1 MSQSGVFWW
10 SSRRDWRQREVKVVL
25 ASLIV
30 AVATVATISLFA
42 DHLRRTLVSS
52 ATQFLAADR
61 QLESESGEPIPEAW
75 REEARSLGLETA
87 QMVEFSTMIDS
98 GGEFQLVSV
107 KAVNDDYPLL
117 GQVEFQPGPEAERR
131 LLEHGPPPGEVWV
144 NARLLPL
151 LGVAVGDPVAIGD
164 QSLTVG
170 GILVR
175 EPDSRFNLGGLAPK
189 VMMHFDDVEAT
200 NVVQPGS
207 RVEYVDFYAGPESA
221 LQEYYQ
227 WLQPRLGPSHEW
239 ESIRDGE
246 AISESLDK
254 AEGFLMLGG
263 SLAVLLAAVAV
274 AVASRQYALQQRDNV
289 ALLKTLGMTGGQI
302 NRLYLERLGLWG
314 LIGAVGGIILAIPGF
329 MALAVLANRVLDRP
343 VEWHISPGALWP
355 AMITALV
362 ALFAFAYPPI
372 RRLRNVPA
380 MQVLRSQPG
389 ERGEGLAWDLPLAL
403 VAIFGLLWFYSGEA
417 WLVLALIGGLCA
429 LMAILAGVSWGVV
442 ALLRR
447 IRGGGSTWRLAL
459 VSLYRHRQ
467 SSLSQMAVFAMTL
480 MLAATLFL
488 VRSALLEDWQAQLPA
503 DAPNHFLINIADEDV
518 AAVESFLTERGLSAP
533 TLYPMVRGRLTE
545 INGIPVRETVSKE
558 RDVNALNRE
567 LNLTWMDEL
576 PEDNRIVAGSWW
588 QDGQEG
594 RGVSMESQ
602 LASQLEV
609 GVGDRL
615 TFTIGSR
622 EVEVPIAS
630 IRTVQWDSMR
640 PNFYV
645 AFAPEGP
652 LQDFSAT
659 WITSF
664 NLPEGR
670 KDILNEFSE
679 AFPTVSIL
687 EVDIFI
693 ERIRE
698 IIRQVTSAIESILA
712 LVLISAALVMA
723 AVVSATLL
731 DRQREGALVRT
742 LGGKRS
748 LLVRSTLLEFALLG
762 FFAGLL
768 GVIAAETIV
777 WALQYRLFGGTFRW
791 HGTLW
796 FMLPLI
802 SALML
807 AVFGRLQ
814 LRPVL
819 NVSPM
824 ILLRRLEG

>member
-1 MSQSGVFWW
+1 MSKPGVFWW

-25 ASLIV
+25 ASLVV

-42 DHLRRTLVSS
+42 DHLRHTLVSS

-61 QLESESGEPIPEAW
+61 QLESENGEPIPEAW
-75 REEARSLGLETA
+75 REEARARGLETA
-87 QMVEFSTMIDS
+87 QMAQFSTMVNS

-107 KAVNDDYPLL
+107 KAVNEDYPLL
-117 GQVEFQPGPEAERR
+117 GQVEFQASGEAERQ
-131 LLEHGPPPGEVWV
+131 LLNRGPPQGEIWI
-144 NARLLPL
+144 NARLLQL
-151 LGVAVGDPVAIGD
+151 LDVQPGDSVTIGD
-164 QSLTVG
+164 QSLRVG

-175 EPDSRFNLGGLAPK
+175 EPDARFNLGGLAPK
-189 VMMHFDDVEAT
+189 VMMHFRDVEAT

-207 RVEYVDFYAGPESA
+207 RVEYVDFYAGPEAA
-221 LQEYYQ
+221 LNGYYQ
-227 WLQPRLGPSHEW
+227 WLEPRLASSHEW

-246 AISESLDK
+246 AIGDSLDK

-289 ALLKTLGMTGGQI
+289 ALLKTLGMTGRQI
-302 NRLYLERLGLWG
+302 NRLYLERLALWG
-314 LIGAVGGIILAIPGF
+314 AIGAVGGILLAMPGF
-329 MALAVLANRVLDRP
+329 MLLATVANQVLDRS
-343 VEWHISPGALWP
+343 VEWDVNPAALLP
-355 AMITALV
+355 ALVTALV
-362 ALFAFAYPPI
+362 ALFAFAYPPV
-372 RRLRNVPA
+372 RRLRQVPA

-389 ERGEGLAWDLPLAL
+389 ERGAGLVGDLSIAL
-403 VAIFGLLWFYSGEA
+403 VAIFGLLWFYSGQT
-417 WLVLALIGGLCA
+417 WLVLALIGGLAA
-429 LMAILAGVSWGVV
+429 LLAILAGASSLIVSV
-442 ALLRR
+442 LRR

-488 VRSALLEDWQAQLPA
+488 VRSALLEDWQAQLPE
-503 DAPNHFLINIADEDV
+503 DAPNHFLINIADRDV
-518 AAVESFLTERGLSAP
+518 DAVTSFLRERDVGEM
-533 TLYPMVRGRLTE
+533 TFYPMVRGRLTE
-545 INGIPVRETVSKE
+545 INGTPVRETVSKDQE
-558 RDVNALNRE
+558 VNALNRE
-567 LNLTWMDEL
+567 LNLTWMKKL
-576 PEDNRIVAGSWW
+576 PDDNRIVAGNWW
-588 QDGQEG
+588 QAESA
-594 RGVSMESQ
+594 RGISLESE
-602 LASQLEV
+602 LASKLGV
-609 GVGDRL
+609 NVGDQL

-622 EVEVPIAS
+622 EVEAPVQS

-645 AFAPEGP
+645 AFAPDSR

-664 NLPEGR
+664 NLAQGR
-670 KDILNEFSE
+670 KNLLNEFSA

-687 EVDIFI
+687 EIDIFI

-698 IIRQVTSAIESILA
+698 IVRQVTSAIESILA
-712 LVLISAALVMA
+712 MILISAVLVMA
-723 AVVSATLL
+723 AVVSATVL

-748 LLVRSTLLEFALLG
+748 LLVRSTMLEFAVLG

-768 GVIAAETIV
+768 GVVAAEVVV
-777 WALQYRLFGGTFRW
+777 WALQYRLFEGTFRW
-791 HGTLW
+791 HGSLWLTLP
-796 FMLPLI
+796 FV
-802 SALML
+802 SAALL
-807 AVFGRLQ
+807 ALLGRLQ

>member
-1 MSQSGVFWW
+1 MNQSGVFWW

-25 ASLIV
+25 VSLIV

-42 DHLRRTLVSS
+42 NHLRETLVNS

-61 QLESESGEPIPEAW
+61 QLESENGAPIPEAW
-75 REEARSLGLETA
+75 REEARSRGLRTA
-87 QMVEFSTMIDS
+87 QMIEFSTMINS
-98 GGEFQLVSV
+98 GEEFHLVSV

-117 GQVEFQPGPEAERR
+117 GQVEFQAERQAPR
-131 LLEHGPPPGEVWV
+131 ELLKEGPSPGEVWV
-144 NARLLPL
+144 NARLLSL
-151 LGVAVGDPVAIGD
+151 LDVSIGESVAIGD

-170 GILVR
+170 GILIR

-189 VMMHFDDVEAT
+189 VMMHFADVPAT
-200 NVVQPGS
+200 NVVQPAS
-207 RVEYVDFYAGPESA
+207 RVEYVDFYAGPEDA
-221 LQEYYQ
+221 LGTYHQ
-227 WLQPRLGPSHEW
+227 WLEPRLGPSHEW

-289 ALLKTLGMTGGQI
+289 ALLKTLGMTGKQI
-302 NRLYLERLGLWG
+302 NRLYFERLGLWG
-314 LIGAVGGIILAIPGF
+314 LIGMIGGVALAIPGF
-329 MALAVLANRVLDRP
+329 MALAAVASRVLDRP
-343 VEWHISPGALWP
+343 VEWNISLAALWP
-355 AMITALV
+355 AMVTALV

-389 ERGEGLAWDLPLAL
+389 EQGEGLAWDLPIALA
-403 VAIFGLLWFYSGEA
+403 AIFGLLWFYSGQA
-417 WLVLALIGGLCA
+417 WLVLALMAGLGA
-429 LMAILAGVSWGVV
+429 LMAILALASWGIIAV
-442 ALLRR
+442 LRR
-447 IRGGGSTWRLAL
+447 VRGGGSTWRLAL

-480 MLAATLFL
+480 MLAASLFL

-503 DAPNHFLINIADEDV
+503 DAPDHFLINIGDDDV
-518 AAVESFLTERGLSAP
+518 EAVEDFLTERGLSAP

-545 INGIPVRETVSKE
+545 INGTPVRETVSKD

-576 PEDNRIVAGSWW
+576 PEDNRIVAGNWW
-588 QDGQEG
+588 GSG
-594 RGVSMESQ
+594 SANGVSIESE
-602 LASQLEV
+602 LAGQLEV
-609 GVGDRL
+609 EVGDRL
-615 TFTIGSR
+615 TFTIGSQA
-622 EVEVPIAS
+622 VEAPIQS

-640 PNFYV
+640 PNFYI
-645 AFAPEGP
+645 AFAPQGK
-652 LQDFSAT
+652 LQDFTAT
-659 WITSF
+659 WITAF
-664 NLPEGR
+664 NLPDGSKE
-670 KDILNEFSE
+670 ILNAFSE

-687 EVDIFI
+687 EVDVFI
-693 ERIRE
+693 ERIRD

-712 LVLISAALVMA
+712 LVLIAAVLVMA

-748 LLVRSTLLEFALLG
+748 LLVRSTMLEFTVLG
-762 FFAGLL
+762 YCAGLL
-768 GVIAAETIV
+768 GVLAAEVIV
-777 WALQYRLFGGTFRW
+777 WALQYRLFQGTFQW
-791 HGTLW
+791 HETLW
-796 FMLPLI
+796 FILPLI

-807 AVFGRLQ
+807 ALLGRLQ

>member
-1 MSQSGVFWW
+1 MSRAGVFWW

-25 ASLIV
+25 SSLIV
-30 AVATVATISLFA
+30 AVATVAVISLFA

-61 QLESESGEPIPEAW
+61 QLESENGGPIPAEW
-75 REEARSLGLETA
+75 RAQARSMGLRTA
-87 QMVEFSTMIDS
+87 QMIEFSTMLD
-98 GGEFQLVSV
+98 GGDNFQMVSV

-117 GQVEFQPGPEAERR
+117 GEVEFQPGPGGERSMRAE
-131 LLEHGPPPGEVWV
+131 GPPPGELWV
-144 NARLLPL
+144 NSRLLQL
-151 LGVAVGDPVAIGD
+151 LNLSVGKTVAVGQKDLRV
-164 QSLTVG
+164 S

-189 VMMHFDDVEAT
+189 VMMHFGDVPET
-200 NVVQPGS
+200 GVIQPGS
-207 RVEYVDFYAGPESA
+207 RVEYVDFYAGPEAA
-221 LQEYYQ
+221 LERYYS

-254 AEGFLMLGG
+254 AEGFLLLGG

-289 ALLKTLGMTGGQI
+289 ALLKTLGMTGRQV

-314 LIGAVGGIILAIPGF
+314 LLGVIVGLVLAVPGF
-329 MALAVLANRVLDRP
+329 IALAVTANRMLDRP
-343 VEWHISPGALWP
+343 VEWSLNPAALWP
-355 AMITALV
+355 ALVTALV

-372 RRLRNVPA
+372 SRLRTVPA

-389 ERGEGLAWDLPLAL
+389 EQGEGLGRDLPVAL
-403 VAIFGLLWFYSGEA
+403 LAIFALLWFYSGQA
-417 WLVLALIGGLCA
+417 TLVLALMLGLGL
-429 LMAILAGVSWGVV
+429 LMATLTVVSWLIV
-442 ALLRR
+442 AALRKV
-447 IRGGGSTWRLAL
+447 RGGGSTWRLAL

-488 VRSALLEDWQAQLPA
+488 VRSALLEDWQAQLPD
-503 DAPNHFLINIADEDV
+503 DAPNHFLINIADDDV
-518 AAVESFLTERGLSAP
+518 DDVEAFLTERGLSAP
-533 TLYPMVRGRLTE
+533 TFYPMVRGRLTAV
-545 INGIPVRETVSKE
+545 NGTPVRETVSK
-558 RDVNALNRE
+558 DADINALNRE
-567 LNLTWMDEL
+567 LNLTWMDTL
-576 PEDNRIVAGSWW
+576 PEDNRIIAGEWW
-588 QDGQEG
+588 PDRESDGASVEA
-594 RGVSMESQ
+594 E
-602 LASQLEV
+602 LAGELGLE
-609 GVGDRL
+609 VGDRL
-615 TFTIGSR
+615 TFNVGSR
-622 EVEVPIAS
+622 ELSAPVRS

-640 PNFYV
+640 PNFYI
-645 AFAPEGP
+645 AFAPGSN
-652 LQDFSAT
+652 LRNFSST

-664 NLPEGR
+664 KLAEGR
-670 KDILNEFSE
+670 KSILNEFSA

-698 IIRQVTSAIESILA
+698 IIRQVTSAIESILIM
-712 LVLISAALVMA
+712 VLISAALVMA

-731 DRQREGALVRT
+731 DRQREGALIRT
-742 LGGKRS
+742 LGGDRK
-748 LLVRSTLLEFALLG
+748 LLVRSTMLEFALLG
-762 FFAGLL
+762 FFAGLF
-768 GVIAAETIV
+768 GVVAAELVV
-777 WALQYRLFGGTFRW
+777 WILQYQLFSGSFRW

-796 FMLPLI
+796 LVLPTL
-802 SALML
+802 SAVVL
-807 AVFGRLQ
+807 AIFGRLQ
-814 LRPVL
+814 LSTVL

>member
-1 MSQSGVFWW
+1 MRRASGVFWW

-42 DHLRRTLVSS
+42 NHLRQTLVSS

-61 QLESESGEPIPEAW
+61 QLESENGEPIAEAW
-75 REEARSLGLETA
+75 REEARSRGLETA
-87 QMVEFSTMIDS
+87 QMVEFSTMVS
-98 GGEFQLVSV
+98 RGNEFQLVSV

-117 GQVEFQPGPEAERR
+117 GQVEFQPGPGAERQ
-131 LLEHGPPPGEVWV
+131 LLNRGPPPGELWL
-144 NARLLPL
+144 NSRLLPL
-151 LGVAVGDPVAIGD
+151 LGVAIGDAVAIGD
-164 QSLTVG
+164 REFTVS

-175 EPDSRFNLGGLAPK
+175 EPDARFNLGGLAPK
-189 VMMHFDDVEAT
+189 VMMHFADVPST
-200 NVVQPGS
+200 NIVQPGS
-207 RVEYVDFYAGPESA
+207 RVEYVDFYAGPENA
-221 LQEYYQ
+221 LEGYYQ

-246 AISESLDK
+246 AIGESLDK
-254 AEGFLMLGG
+254 AEGFLLLGG

-289 ALLKTLGMTGGQI
+289 ALLKTLGMTGPQI
-302 NRLYLERLGLWG
+302 NRLYFSRLALWG
-314 LIGAVGGIILAIPGF
+314 LIGAVGGMALALPGF
-329 MALAVLANRVLDRP
+329 ALLAVLANQVLERP
-343 VEWHISPGALWP
+343 MEWHISLGALWP
-355 AMITALV
+355 ALVTAVV

-372 RRLRNVPA
+372 RRLRQVPA

-389 ERGEGLAWDLPLAL
+389 ERGEGLGWDLGVAL
-403 VAIFGLLWFYSGEA
+403 VAIFGLLWFYSGQA
-417 WLVLALIGGLCA
+417 WLVIALIGGLA
-429 LMAILAGVSWGVV
+429 VLTAILTAVSALIV
-442 ALLRR
+442 AVLKR

-467 SSLSQMAVFAMTL
+467 SSLAQMAVFAMTL

-488 VRSALLEDWQAQLPA
+488 TRSALLEDWQAQLPE
-503 DAPNHFLINIADEDV
+503 DAPNHFLINIADNDV
-518 AAVESFLTERGLSAP
+518 AAVREFLQARELSTP
-533 TLYPMVRGRLTE
+533 TVYPMVRGRLTE
-545 INGIPVRETVSKE
+545 INGTPVRETVSKDQ
-558 RDVNALNRE
+558 DVNALNRE
-567 LNLTWMDEL
+567 LNLTWMETL
-576 PEDNRIVAGSWW
+576 PEDNRIVAGDWW
-588 QDGQEG
+588 QADEEG
-594 RGVSMESQ
+594 GISLESELAGKLGVT
-602 LASQLEV
+602 
-609 GVGDRL
+609 VGDEL

-622 EVEVPIAS
+622 DIKAPVQSV
-630 IRTVQWDSMR
+630 RTVQWDSMR

-645 AFAPEGP
+645 AFSPDSR

-659 WITSF
+659 WITAF

-670 KDILNEFSE
+670 KDVLNGFSE

-687 EVDIFI
+687 EIDIFI

-698 IIRQVTSAIESILA
+698 IIRQVTSAIESILVM
-712 LVLISAALVMA
+712 VLIAAALVMA
-723 AVVSATLL
+723 AVVSATVL

-748 LLVRSTLLEFALLG
+748 LLVRSTMLEFALLG

-768 GVIAAETIV
+768 GVIAAEVIV
-777 WALQYRLFGGTFRW
+777 WALQYRLFQGSFNW
-791 HGTLW
+791 HGSLW
-796 FMLPLI
+796 FVLPLV
-802 SALML
+802 SAVML
-807 AVFGRLQ
+807 AFFGRLQ

>member
-1 MSQSGVFWW
+1 MSRSTGVFWW

-42 DHLRRTLVSS
+42 SHLRETLVSS

-61 QLESESGEPIPEAW
+61 QLESENGDPIPESW
-75 REEARSLGLETA
+75 REQARSLGLKTA
-87 QMVEFSTMIDS
+87 QMVEFSTMVSNGDA
-98 GGEFQLVSV
+98 FQLVSV
-107 KAVNDDYPLL
+107 KAVNNDYPLL
-117 GQVEFQPGPEAERR
+117 GRVEFQPEPGGGRELIAR
-131 LLEHGPPPGEVWV
+131 GPPPGEIWL

-151 LGVAVGDPVAIGD
+151 LGAEIGDSIAIGD
-164 QSLTVG
+164 LSLTIG

-175 EPDSRFNLGGLAPK
+175 EPDSRFSLGGLAPK
-189 VMMHFDDVEAT
+189 VMMNFADVPAT
-200 NVVQPGS
+200 NIIQPGS
-207 RVEYVDFYAGPESA
+207 RVEYVDFYAGPEAA
-221 LQEYYQ
+221 LDDYHD

-289 ALLKTLGMTGGQI
+289 ALLKTLGMTGRQI
-302 NRLYLERLGLWG
+302 NRLYFSRLALWG
-314 LIGAVGGIILAIPGF
+314 LIGAIGGLALAVPGF
-329 MALAVLANRVLDRP
+329 AALAVLVNSVLDRP
-343 VEWHISPGALWP
+343 MEWHISFAALWP
-355 AMITALV
+355 ALVTALV

-372 RRLRNVPA
+372 RRLRQVPA

-389 ERGEGLAWDLPLAL
+389 ERGEGLVWDLGIAL
-403 VAIFGLLWFYSGEA
+403 VAIFGLLWFYSGQP
-417 WLVLALIGGLCA
+417 WLVIALIGGLA
-429 LMAILAGVSWGVV
+429 VLIAILTGVS
-442 ALLRR
+442 ALIVSVLKR

-488 VRSALLEDWQAQLPA
+488 VRSALLEDWQAQLPE
-503 DAPNHFLINIADEDV
+503 DAPNHFLINIADSDV
-518 AAVESFLTERGLSAP
+518 DDVKAFLEERDISTP
-533 TLYPMVRGRLTE
+533 TVYPMVRGRLTE
-545 INGIPVRETVSKE
+545 INGTPVRETVSKE
-558 RDVNALNRE
+558 QDINALNRE
-567 LNLTWMDEL
+567 LNLTWMEEL
-576 PEDNRIVAGSWW
+576 PEDNRIVEGNWW
-588 QDGQEG
+588 QDDG
-594 RGVSMESQ
+594 RGGVSMEAQ
-602 LASQLEV
+602 LASKLGV
-609 GVGDRL
+609 SVGDEL

-622 EVEVPIAS
+622 ELQAPIRS

-645 AFAPEGP
+645 AFAPDSR

-659 WITSF
+659 WITAF
-664 NLPEGR
+664 NLADGR
-670 KDILNEFSE
+670 KEVLNDFSE

-687 EVDIFI
+687 EIDVFI

-712 LVLISAALVMA
+712 MVLIAAVLVMA

-748 LLVRSTLLEFALLG
+748 LLVRSTMLEFAVLG

-768 GVIAAETIV
+768 GVVAAEVIV
-777 WALQYRLFGGTFRW
+777 WALQYRLFQGTFRW
-791 HGTLW
+791 HGSLW
-796 FMLPLI
+796 FVLPLV
-802 SALML
+802 SAALL
-807 AVFGRLQ
+807 AFFGRLQ